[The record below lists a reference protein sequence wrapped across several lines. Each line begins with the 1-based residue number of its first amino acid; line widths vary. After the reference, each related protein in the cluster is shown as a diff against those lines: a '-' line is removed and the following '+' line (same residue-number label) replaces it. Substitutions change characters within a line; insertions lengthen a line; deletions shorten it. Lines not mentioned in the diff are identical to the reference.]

1 MERQPREE
9 RTPMNRKLIPTLVA
23 ALLLAVGIG
32 VSGALAGDDHP
43 TPAPPMSCASLSPG
57 GDENDLAKAVGNAA
71 ANVGDE
77 AETEE
82 ADDEQGDEVQ
92 GNNDDQGEQGDCQG
106 EDNDDQGADD

>member
-32 VSGALAGDDHP
+32 VSGALAGDGHP
-43 TPAPPMSCASLSPG
+43 TPAPPMGCASLSPG
-57 GDENDLAKAVGNAA
+57 GDENDLAKAVGSAA

-77 AETEE
+77 AGTEA
-82 ADDEQGDEVQ
+82 ADDAQGDAVQ
-92 GNNDDQGEQGDCQG
+92 GNTGH
-106 EDNDDQGADD
+106 QGA